1 MISTRLFQTLQQRGM
16 TRALMASQASF
27 YRMPVRFFSQK
38 EEGEEPAQ
46 AEEVEAA
53 EPAPEPTPEPV
64 PEPTPA
70 PK

>member
-46 AEEVEAA
+46 AEAAEAA
-53 EPAPEPTPEPV
+53 EAAPEPAPEPTP
-64 PEPTPA
+64 A
-70 PK
+70 PKKAK